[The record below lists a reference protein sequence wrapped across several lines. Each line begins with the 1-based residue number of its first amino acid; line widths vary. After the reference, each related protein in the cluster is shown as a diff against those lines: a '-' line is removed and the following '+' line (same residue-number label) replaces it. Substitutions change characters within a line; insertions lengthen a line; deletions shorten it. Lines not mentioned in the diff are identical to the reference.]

1 MFSFQTPIYS
11 TRAWIKTTT
20 QSISHILIYNFPSVD
35 NHHWDCSGL
44 LFGYIQSEHLQ
55 VSKYIKAL
63 TSVWPL
69 QPLHTAVM
77 RGRLRP
83 PRLHFVWC
91 ACRKCPRSWGCIGD
105 YSVEDS
111 QRSDGPPA
119 EALQDYMT
127 LQLRPTLWFKTLDQ
141 PEEHTKHS
149 TKSKTFFR
157 LTGFSFV
164 FDHLGIAGF
173 LVSHNAV

>member
-11 TRAWIKTTT
+11 TRAWIKTTP

-44 LFGYIQSEHLQ
+44 LFGYIQSEHLR

-77 RGRLRP
+77 RGRAQTTTITFGLMCRCPQEVPALVRMITQWRIRREVTGLQLKPCRTAWLYSWDQHFDLRP
-83 PRLHFVWC
+83 RSNLRNTQHTDQIKKMFQVNWFLLCVWPPWHCRLPC
-91 ACRKCPRSWGCIGD
+91 
-105 YSVEDS
+105 
-111 QRSDGPPA
+111 
-119 EALQDYMT
+119 
-127 LQLRPTLWFKTLDQ
+127 
-141 PEEHTKHS
+141 
-149 TKSKTFFR
+149 
-157 LTGFSFV
+157 FS
-164 FDHLGIAGF
+164 
-173 LVSHNAV
+173 